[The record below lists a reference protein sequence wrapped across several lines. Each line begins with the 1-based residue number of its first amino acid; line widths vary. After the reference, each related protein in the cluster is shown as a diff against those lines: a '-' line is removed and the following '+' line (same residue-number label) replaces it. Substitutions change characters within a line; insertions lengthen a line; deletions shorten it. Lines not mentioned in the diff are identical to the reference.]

1 MSRTITPQELKARL
15 ESVTVLDVRRK
26 SDHDADPE
34 MIPRAAWRDPE
45 KVDDWSNAI
54 PADEEVVIYCVRGGS
69 VSNTVLDRLLAK
81 DIRARYV
88 EGGILGWKAAG
99 GETERE

>member
-1 MSRTITPQELKARL
+1 
-15 ESVTVLDVRRK
+15 
-26 SDHDADPE
+26 
-34 MIPRAAWRDPE
+34 MI
-45 KVDDWSNAI
+45 V
-54 PADEEVVIYCVRGGS
+54 YCVRGGS

-81 DIRARYV
+81 DVRARYV